1 MHKESPAAPLLRDAS
16 LGIDTAWR
24 AIVRQYT
31 PLVLA
36 ICRHL
41 GIRNADADDVCGSVW
56 LRLMTSLDR
65 IREPEALPGW
75 LRTVTQ
81 RECLKVLRNRQ
92 RQIPT
97 DPALFRE
104 MAGPEFDADLIGREL
119 RDAVRHII
127 AALPSRDQR
136 LLSLLF
142 SAPPK
147 SYLEISEILGIPIG
161 SIGPS
166 RARCLVRARRT
177 PAAAALHD
185 LEASSSPAGT
195 CTGRVR
201 PTAIRCC

>member
-1 MHKESPAAPLLRDAS
+1 MPKESPTAPLLRDAA

-24 AIVRQYT
+24 EIVRQYT

-36 ICRHL
+36 VCRRL
-41 GIRNADADDVCGSVW
+41 GIRNADAEDVCGSVW

-65 IREPEALPGW
+65 LREPEALPGW

-81 RECLKVLRNRQ
+81 RECLKLLRNRQ

-104 MAGPEFDADLIGREL
+104 VVRPEFDADLIGREL

-142 SAPPK
+142 SDSFK
-147 SYLEISEILGIPIG
+147 TYQQISEILGVPIG

-166 RARCLVRARRT
+166 RARCLIRARRT
-177 PAAAALHD
+177 PAAAAL
-185 LEASSSPAGT
+185 SPL
-195 CTGRVR
+195 CS
-201 PTAIRCC
+201 